1 MQMINLSKDEFYVIL
16 AKTYP
21 ARKAV
26 YDSNIIE
33 PSKKLILVNE
43 IKMLSVLGTNYQ
55 ENAVLMLIDALQR
68 EVKRK

>member
-1 MQMINLSKDEFYVIL
+1 MQMIHLSKEEFYVLL
-16 AKTYP
+16 AKNYS

-26 YDSNIIE
+26 YDSHIE

-55 ENAVLMLIDALQR
+55 ENAVLLLIDALQR
-68 EVKRK
+68 EVKSK

>member
-1 MQMINLSKDEFYVIL
+1 MQMINLSKDEYYDRL

-21 ARKAV
+21 ARNAV
-26 YDSNIIE
+26 YNSNIIE
-33 PSKKLILVNE
+33 RSKKLIVVNE

-55 ENAVLMLIDALQR
+55 ENAVLLLIDALQR